1 MLYKY
6 ARKREKNKR
15 FLKFLL
21 CVVLHS
27 VIIEIRMFTNLKYH
41 SALHVIIF
49 IWGFT
54 GILGKWIKIDAIGI
68 VWYRVVIAFVS
79 LFILMVLVKRKLI
92 IPDKRVAL
100 QTLGVGVLVALH
112 WLTFYIS
119 IKESTASLAIVCLA
133 TATIHVSW
141 LEPLVMKRKFRAT
154 ELILGII
161 IITGILLIT
170 SDSNSEGQTI
180 GIVYGLI
187 SALLAALFSTF
198 NGHLIGKTKA
208 STLTLYEMFSA
219 SVLLTICLLV
229 SGGFTHLPNT
239 GGIWDADQMDLL
251 WLLFLG
257 IVCTSIAFLV
267 TVEITKY
274 LGAFTVT
281 LSINMEPIYTL
292 IIAAISLNENE
303 KVGDYF
309 YYGAAL
315 IVGAVF
321 LNGIY
326 KYVLKENEKRLSRKH
341 HKELV

>member
-1 MLYKY
+1 
-6 ARKREKNKR
+6 
-15 FLKFLL
+15 
-21 CVVLHS
+21 
-27 VIIEIRMFTNLKYH
+27 MFSNLKYH
-41 SALHVIIF
+41 AVLHLIIF

-68 VWYRVVIAFVS
+68 VWYRVVIALIS
-79 LFILMVLVKRKLI
+79 LFILMLVLKRKLI
-92 IPDKRVAL
+92 IPDKKTAL

-141 LEPLVMKRKFRAT
+141 LEPLVMKRKFRST
-154 ELILGII
+154 ELILGLLII
-161 IITGILLIT
+161 AGILLIT
-170 SDSNSEGQTI
+170 TDANSAGQTI

-198 NGHLIGKTKA
+198 NGFLITKTKA

-219 SVLLTICLLV
+219 SILLTLV
-229 SGGFTHLPNT
+229 LVISGGFTHLPNT
-239 GGIWDADQMDLL
+239 GGIFDVDISDLL

-257 IVCTSIAFLV
+257 IICTSIAFLV

-309 YYGAAL
+309 YYGAFL

-321 LNGIY
+321 INGTY
-326 KYVLKENEKRLSRKH
+326 NYWTRKRNAKKNYVSNKVVK
-341 HKELV
+341 

>member
-1 MLYKY
+1 
-6 ARKREKNKR
+6 
-15 FLKFLL
+15 
-21 CVVLHS
+21 
-27 VIIEIRMFTNLKYH
+27 MFSNLKYH
-41 SALHVIIF
+41 ASLHIIIF

-68 VWYRVVIAFVS
+68 VWYRVVIAFIS
-79 LFILMVLVKRKLI
+79 LLFLMLVLKRKRI
-92 IPDKRVAL
+92 IPDKKTAL
-100 QTLGVGVLVALH
+100 QTLGVGILVALH

-119 IKESTASLAIVCLA
+119 IKESTASLAIICLA

-141 LEPLVMKRKFRAT
+141 LEPLVMKRKIRYT
-154 ELILGII
+154 ELVLGVII
-161 IITGILLIT
+161 IAGILLIT
-170 SDSNSEGQTI
+170 SDSNSSGQTT
-180 GIVYGLI
+180 GIIYGLI

-198 NGHLIGKTKA
+198 NGFLIGKTKA

-219 SVLLTICLLV
+219 SVLLTLFLIV
-229 SGGFTHLPNT
+229 SGGFTHLPDT
-239 GGIWDADQMDLL
+239 GGIFDVDKSDLL

-257 IVCTSIAFLV
+257 VICTSIAFLI

-321 LNGIY
+321 INGLYNYWMKKRI
-326 KYVLKENEKRLSRKH
+326 KNKEKRFNLN
-341 HKELV
+341 EY